1 LHQASWTA
9 AEQAARE
16 SYGRLVSWLA
26 YQWRD
31 VAAAEDALADAFA
44 TALRVWPETGV
55 PASPDAWLLTA
66 AKRNL
71 LQNARHQRVVNDPAS
86 TILLPDDIT
95 EDSSPPIPD
104 ERLKLMFVCAHPA
117 IDEKTRTPLMLQTV
131 LGLDAQRIAS
141 AFLVSPSTMAQR
153 LVRAKNKIRD
163 AGIRFERPE
172 QADAAPR
179 MEAVLDAIY
188 AAFGTSWDAI
198 DAADDV
204 DTATDL
210 AEEAIYLAR
219 LMAQLLPDQP
229 ETMGLLALMLFSH
242 ARRAA
247 RFTAS
252 GTFVPL
258 AEQDTSQWDRPL
270 MIEADTLLFAASQ
283 KRQPGPFQLEA
294 AIQSAHCQRAING
307 ETPWRGIAALY
318 HGLIQIAPTLGARVG
333 EVVALVESGDVAL
346 AEAALSGIDAELV
359 QDYQPYWVACAHLAQ
374 ATKKH
379 ADAKSNLQR
388 AIGLTQQPAV
398 RQYLL
403 NKLNAI

>member
-1 LHQASWTA
+1 MHQPSWTA
-9 AEQAARE
+9 AEQAARD

-44 TALRVWPETGV
+44 TALRIWPETGV

-71 LQNARHQRVVNDPAS
+71 LHAARHQRVVNDPAS

-95 EDSSPPIPD
+95 EDSAPSIPD

-163 AGIRFERPE
+163 AGIRFENPE

-198 DAADDV
+198 DAGDDV
-204 DTATDL
+204 DTASDL

-219 LMAQLLPDQP
+219 LMAQLLPEQP

-247 RFTAS
+247 RFTAA
-252 GTFVPL
+252 GNFVPL

-270 MIEADTLLFAASQ
+270 LIEADALLFAASQ

-294 AIQSAHCQRAING
+294 AIQSAHCQRAISG

-346 AEAALSGIDAELV
+346 AHAALSDIDPKLV
-359 QDYQPYWVACAHLAQ
+359 QDYQPYWVARAHLAQ
-374 ATKKH
+374 ATNN
-379 ADAKSNLQR
+379 AVDAKTFLQR
-388 AIGLTQQPAV
+388 AIGLTAQPAV
-398 RQYLL
+398 RNYLIS
-403 NKLNAI
+403 KLNAI